1 MTGRI
6 GEPADIANAALFLA
20 APESSFITGQLLCV
34 DGGWVMH

>member
-1 MTGRI
+1 V
-6 GEPADIANAALFLA
+6 LFFC